1 VVAKS
6 SSTDS
11 KTVFAGDIPTEWD
24 GEYKLCEGNETV
36 IGTVSVT
43 TRPYVGVDYVVTPG
57 ESTSFEITGDA
68 LDYMTDRVMVVDC
81 VGTCGVSG
89 PAKGVK
95 QPGVAVSPYMDR
107 PAMAEPDAFAEVPLH
122 VGDWSTT
129 KKSMGMYCPGNLLPI
144 EMGTLA
150 DKHRCYP
157 KCYANTCSGDN
168 CFCSGYEGGY
178 DTAESSSICL
188 DVEQCTDLCAQT
200 PGCTSVDMHTTKNRC
215 FLNTGECTTL
225 HPDKDYNVW
234 YKVMDMNTRRTMD
247 RGRSLSAAQVRE
259 LIAGEDPG
267 VSWNQMLRFDAVE
280 FTTGGEFKLCFCD
293 RTLLASGAIC
303 NQATDYKIEVGK
315 VHATGLECLLT
326 NPKMQRGTC
335 VPQTY
340 GGLRCYDG
348 AAPEVEIPSGYVA
361 IPDTTR
367 SKLSQRAQLLLSF
380 CQFAPEE
387 EAMQFGYCAQHRE
400 FAAPVSGAAKP
411 VPGA

>member
-1 VVAKS
+1 
-6 SSTDS
+6 
-11 KTVFAGDIPTEWD
+11 
-24 GEYKLCEGNETV
+24 
-36 IGTVSVT
+36 
-43 TRPYVGVDYVVTPG
+43 
-57 ESTSFEITGDA
+57 
-68 LDYMTDRVMVVDC
+68 
-81 VGTCGVSG
+81 
-89 PAKGVK
+89 
-95 QPGVAVSPYMDR
+95 
-107 PAMAEPDAFAEVPLH
+107 
-122 VGDWSTT
+122 
-129 KKSMGMYCPGNLLPI
+129 
-144 EMGTLA
+144 
-150 DKHRCYP
+150 
-157 KCYANTCSGDN
+157 
-168 CFCSGYEGGY
+168 
-178 DTAESSSICL
+178 
-188 DVEQCTDLCAQT
+188 
-200 PGCTSVDMHTTKNRC
+200 
-215 FLNTGECTTL
+215 
-225 HPDKDYNVW
+225 
-234 YKVMDMNTRRTMD
+234 
-247 RGRSLSAAQVRE
+247 
-259 LIAGEDPG
+259 
-267 VSWNQMLRFDAVE
+267 MLRFDAVE

-387 EAMQFGYCAQHRE
+387 EAMQFGYCAQHRQ